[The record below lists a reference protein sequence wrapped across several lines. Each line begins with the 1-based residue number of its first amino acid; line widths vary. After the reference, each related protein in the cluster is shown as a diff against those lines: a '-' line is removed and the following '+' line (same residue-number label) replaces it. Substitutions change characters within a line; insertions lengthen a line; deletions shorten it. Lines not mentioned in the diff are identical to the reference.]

1 MQNGFEE
8 THEITLDLDLKN
20 IKSNKEL
27 PLTIELDPN
36 SEILALTLEAID
48 QFKGSGYSTRVS
60 HRPKL
65 IIKEIRNEEFEIYT
79 KTIKNTNE
87 IKIRKEDIG
96 NNFVLFLK
104 NGLLE
109 KKKVTIDINPINMKM
124 SKDSPLILEIE
135 PLREKFILILSPI
148 DINKGW
154 SYSVRYSFI
163 SVRD

>member
-1 MQNGFEE
+1 M
-8 THEITLDLDLKN
+8 
-20 IKSNKEL
+20 KSNKEL
-27 PLTIELDPN
+27 PLSIELDSN

-48 QFKGSGYSTRVS
+48 PFKGSGYSTRVF

-65 IIKEIRNEEFEIYT
+65 IIKEIRDVEFEFYT
-79 KTIKNTNE
+79 KTIKYTNE
-87 IKIRKEDIG
+87 IEIRKEDIG
-96 NNFVLFLK
+96 NNIVLFLK

-109 KKKVTIDINPINMKM
+109 KQKVTIDINPINMKM

-135 PLREKFILILSPI
+135 PLREKFLLILSPI
-148 DINKGW
+148 NINKGS

>member
-1 MQNGFEE
+1 MGELLKPVNLNEATEYEVGFSY
-8 THEITLDLDLKN
+8 K
-20 IKSNKEL
+20 
-27 PLTIELDPN
+27 
-36 SEILALTLEAID
+36 
-48 QFKGSGYSTRVS
+48 
-60 HRPKL
+60 PKL
-65 IIKEIRNEEFEIYT
+65 IIKEIRNEEFESHT
-79 KTIKNTNE
+79 KKIKNTNE
-87 IKIRKEDIG
+87 IEIRKEDIG

-109 KKKVTIDINPINMKM
+109 KQKVTIDINPNNMKM

-135 PLREKFILILSPI
+135 PLREKFLLILSPI